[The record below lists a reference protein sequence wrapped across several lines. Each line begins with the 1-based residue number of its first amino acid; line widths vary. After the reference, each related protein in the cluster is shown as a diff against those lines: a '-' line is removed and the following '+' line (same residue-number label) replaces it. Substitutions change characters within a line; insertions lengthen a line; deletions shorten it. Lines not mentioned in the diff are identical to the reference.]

1 MNGKIIVYIL
11 SWIVLLEGAFFTLPM
26 LTAVIY
32 GESSWLTF
40 LLMLI
45 GCLLVGFLGVRKK
58 PENTTFYAREGF
70 VIVGLGWIVMGVIGA
85 LPFFASGEIPSYV
98 DALFETISGFTT
110 TGASIL
116 NNVEGLSHGMLFW
129 RSFTHWVGGMGFLV
143 FILMILP
150 LAGGNNMHIMK
161 AESPG
166 PSVGKLVPKVRDTA
180 IALYKIYIVM
190 TVIEIFLL
198 LIAGMPLFDSITLSL
213 GTAGT
218 GGFGIL
224 NDSIASYTTLQQ
236 GIIAVFMTL
245 FGVNFSVYFLFLN
258 RRGKEAVKIEEVW
271 WYLGI
276 VFAATL
282 FIGIDTVGLYSNVFE
297 SWHHAFFQ
305 VASVITT
312 TGYATRDFNLWST
325 ASKTILVT
333 IMFVGACAGSTGGG
347 MKVSRFIIMF
357 KALKA
362 EISTYIHPR
371 NVKRIRM
378 DGHTIEN
385 GVIKSVMVFVV
396 AYIAIFVLSVFIIS
410 FDGKDVATTFTSVVA
425 TLNNIG
431 PGLNEV
437 GPSGNFAGFSDLSK
451 FVLMFDML
459 AGRLELFPMLVLFS
473 PSAWRNR

>member
-11 SWIVLLEGAFFTLPM
+11 SWIVLLEGAFFVLPAIVS
-26 LTAVIY
+26 LIY

-40 LLMLI
+40 LLTMI
-45 GCLLVGFLGVRKK
+45 GCLAVGFWGVRKK
-58 PENTTFYAREGF
+58 PDNTTYYAREGF
-70 VIVGLGWIVMGVIGA
+70 VIVGMGWIVMGVIGA
-85 LPFFASGEIPSYV
+85 LPFFVSGEIPFYV

-110 TGASIL
+110 TGSSIL

-129 RSFTHWVGGMGFLV
+129 RSFTHWIGGMGFLV

-150 LAGGNNMHIMK
+150 LTGGNNMHIMK

-180 IALYKIYIVM
+180 IALYKIYIVI

-198 LIAGMPLFDSITLSL
+198 LLTGMPVFDAITLSM

-224 NDSIASYTTLQQ
+224 NDSIVSYTTLQQ

-245 FGVNFSVYFLFLN
+245 FGINFSVYFLFIS

-276 VFAATL
+276 IFAATL
-282 FIGIDTVGLYSNVFE
+282 FIGIDTAGLYSNVFE
-297 SWHHAFFQ
+297 SLHHAFFQ

-312 TGYATRDFNLWST
+312 TGYATADFNLWSV

-357 KALKA
+357 KSLKA

-371 NVKRIRM
+371 YVKRIRM
-378 DGHTIEN
+378 DGHTVEN
-385 GVIKSVMVFVV
+385 GIIRSVTMFLI
-396 AYIAIFVLSVFIIS
+396 AYIAIFVVSVFIIS
-410 FDGKDVATTFTSVVA
+410 LDGKDLVTSFTSVVA
-425 TLNNIG
+425 TINNIG

-437 GPSGNFAGFSDLSK
+437 GPTGNFAAFSPVSK

-473 PSAWRNR
+473 PATWRNK